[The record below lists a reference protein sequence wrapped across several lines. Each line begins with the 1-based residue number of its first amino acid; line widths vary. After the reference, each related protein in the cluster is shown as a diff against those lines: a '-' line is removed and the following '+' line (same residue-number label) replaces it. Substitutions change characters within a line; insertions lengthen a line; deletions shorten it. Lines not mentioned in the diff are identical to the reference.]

1 MVSSMAENHDVPA
14 PELIDRYISGFDD
27 WRGRRLARI
36 RELIHEADPAVE
48 ETFKWRGNPVWEH
61 DGIICVAGAFKS
73 KVKIT
78 FHSGAFL
85 EDPKQVFNN
94 GLDGNKWRAID
105 LTEDHALDEQ
115 AFKGLIVAAVAHNT
129 AK

>member
-1 MVSSMAENHDVPA
+1 MSEKSDLPA
-14 PELIDRYISGFDD
+14 GELIDRYIDEIGD
-27 WRGRRLARI
+27 WRGDRLARI
-36 RELIHEADPAVE
+36 RELIHEAAPDVE

-85 EDPKQVFNN
+85 DDPKGVFNN

-105 LTEDHALDEQ
+105 ITADHALDES
-115 AFKGLIVAAVAHNT
+115 AFKQLIAAAVAHNT
-129 AK
+129 K

>member
-1 MVSSMAENHDVPA
+1 MPQTHDAPA
-14 PELIDRYISGFDD
+14 SELIDRYISGLDD
-27 WRGRRLARI
+27 WRGERLARI
-36 RELIHEADPAVE
+36 RELIHAADPDVE

-85 EDPKQVFNN
+85 DDSKGVFNN

-105 LTEDHALDEQ
+105 LTEDLVLDES
-115 AFKGLIVAAVAHNT
+115 AFKSLIVAAVAHNT

>member
-1 MVSSMAENHDVPA
+1 MSEQNDAPA
-14 PELIDRYISGFDD
+14 SELIDRYIGGIDD
-27 WRGRRLARI
+27 WRGERLARI
-36 RELIHEADPAVE
+36 RELIHEADPDVE

-73 KVKIT
+73 KVKVT
-78 FHSGAFL
+78 FHSGAFID
-85 EDPKQVFNN
+85 DPEGVFNN

-105 LTEDHALDEQ
+105 ITEDHVLDEA
-115 AFKGLIVAAVAHNT
+115 AFKNLIAASVAHNT

>member
-1 MVSSMAENHDVPA
+1 MPENRDVSASQ
-14 PELIDRYISGFDD
+14 LIDRYISETED
-27 WRGRRLARI
+27 WRGDRLARI
-36 RELIHEADPAVE
+36 RELIHEADPDVE

-78 FHSGAFL
+78 FHSGAHL
-85 EDPKQVFNN
+85 KDPKGVFNN
-94 GLDGNKWRAID
+94 GLDGNKWRSID
-105 LTEDHALDEQ
+105 ITEGRALDES
-115 AFKGLIVAAVAHNT
+115 AFKALIAAAVAHNT